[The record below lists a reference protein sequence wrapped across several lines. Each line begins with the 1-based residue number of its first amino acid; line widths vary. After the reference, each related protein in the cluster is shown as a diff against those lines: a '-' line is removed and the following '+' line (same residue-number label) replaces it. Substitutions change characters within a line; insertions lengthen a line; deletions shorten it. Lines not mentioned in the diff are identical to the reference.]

1 MARLDQAVRFRE
13 ASVKKTSWDCVYRL
27 PLRLGLTIALLGL
40 VIPNATAGATVEEVA
55 LTTSVNRQ
63 SLLEEGAKKEGKLLW
78 YTTLIVN
85 QALKP
90 IKQAFEKKYPYVQ
103 VEYHRADSEALAQRM
118 LAEYQA
124 KRYDVDVLDGTSTI
138 VMLKKAGYIQRFSTP
153 QLRDYPAR
161 LKEPQGYWAV
171 PNLYFMT
178 LGYNTKLVAANEVP
192 KSLSD
197 LLNPKW
203 KGKMVWNTSGG
214 SGAPVFLGN
223 TLITLG
229 EQKGMAYLKQLAAQ
243 NVAKS
248 TASARAV
255 MDMVVAGEYAIGINM
270 FNYHAVIS
278 RAAGA
283 PVDWQAIEPV
293 PALVKTLGLAK
304 NAPHPHAS
312 MLFIDF
318 LLSKDGQKILQEA
331 DYLPAHPDVPAKVA
345 DLKAGG
351 GKFSK
356 FNFIAPEL
364 LYDKEEKWVEL
375 FDKMFFK

>member
-27 PLRLGLTIALLGL
+27 PLRFGLTIALLGL

-229 EQKGMAYLKQLAAQ
+229 EQKGMAYLKQLTAQ

>member
-229 EQKGMAYLKQLAAQ
+229 EQKGMAYLKQLTAQ